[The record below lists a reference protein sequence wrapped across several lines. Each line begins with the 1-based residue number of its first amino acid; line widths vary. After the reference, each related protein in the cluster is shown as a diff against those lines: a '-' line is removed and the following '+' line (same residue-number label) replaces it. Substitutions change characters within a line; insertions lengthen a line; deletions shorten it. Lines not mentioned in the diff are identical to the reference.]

1 MREQLS
7 LANSKLQLIAFVILL
22 FPFVGCRID
31 PATDGGSSSIS
42 TLKLM
47 LVDDGKLTRVHD
59 TGLVFVPQVSN
70 DRNYRNLQSDL
81 VGRIDLSNDHYL
93 FLNVYQ
99 GQPCAAKPN
108 HSVVDCFTDEGEIF
122 QRFGMG
128 RGRGPAEMETVNRYV
143 LNDAGFA
150 MIADLYGRQQKL
162 IDHHGTELIF
172 NITLPLEDTPNRF
185 GRAGN
190 NRFGFTNGI
199 WLTESSITYFDQQ
212 SDGTWT
218 KSSGMN
224 LYDHNKP
231 IGSSSLSENA
241 HGVISRDLVG
251 APNVFNG
258 FLDGHSGNDFI
269 ISAPFSGLLIR
280 MDDKKATWVR
290 NMVTNPMDGTI
301 EMTRKTPNLPEQ
313 YRPPYTPPIFYLPK
327 PENRSTYAYGLNVQD
342 GHIINIDYGEN
353 PDGVKGMLFD
363 FYRED
368 DGTYLHSYHMV
379 TGTSLTHLG
388 VQLSGN
394 RLYILNGDG
403 EIVIFELTFG

>member
-1 MREQLS
+1 M
-7 LANSKLQLIAFVILL
+7 AKPNSHFIATVILL
-22 FPFVGCRID
+22 VSLVGCKFD
-31 PATDGGSSSIS
+31 PATDSDGNDIS
-42 TLKLM
+42 TLKLN
-47 LVDDGKLTRVHD
+47 LVDDGKLTRTHD
-59 TGLVFVPQVSN
+59 TGLVFDPQVSN

-81 VGRIDLSNDHYL
+81 IGRIDVSNDHYL

-99 GQPCAAKPN
+99 GQPCVAKPN
-108 HSVVDCFTDEGEIF
+108 VSVVDCFTDEGDIF

-128 RGRGPAEMETVNRYV
+128 RGRGPAEMGTVDRYA

-150 MIADLYGRQQKL
+150 MIADFYGRQQKL
-162 IDHHGTELIF
+162 IDYNGAELLY
-172 NITLPLEDTPNRF
+172 NISLPLEDPPHKI

-190 NRFGFTNGI
+190 SRFGYTNGI

-212 SDGTWT
+212 SDGTWI
-218 KSSGMN
+218 KSPGWN
-224 LYDHNKP
+224 LYDHSKS
-231 IGSSSLSENA
+231 IGPSILSDNA
-241 HGVISRDLVG
+241 KDEISRDLVG

-269 ISAPFSGLLIR
+269 ISTPYSGLLIR
-280 MDDKKATWVR
+280 MDNKKATWVR
-290 NMVTNPMDGTI
+290 NMVTNSIDGTI
-301 EMTRKTPNLPEQ
+301 EMTRKTPNLPEHL
-313 YRPPYTPPIFYLPK
+313 RPAYTPPIFYLPK
-327 PENRSTYAYGLNVQD
+327 PVNRSVYSYGLNVQD
-342 GHIINIDYGEN
+342 GHIINIDYGDN
-353 PDGVKGMLFD
+353 PEGVKAMIFD

-368 DGTYLHSYHMV
+368 DGTYMHSYHLV